1 MHLDLLRNRCVRE
14 RTERSRQALVIRTAN
29 GARKAL
35 NEGTQLGG
43 QSRVDATIAVRR
55 ALLTSLYSSA
65 HHERPH
71 HRAIPASP
79 AAAHARDHLSGRRAA
94 IGVTLWAD
102 PVGCAWG
109 DGWVLS
115 VYSCPNVESKH
126 GHASAPSAC
135 PPRAAPRPVAT
146 GAQRP
151 YATARPSAPPCAC
164 TLAAVASPP
173 DAPPIVVV
181 ASPPSARAVAVSRG

>member
-1 MHLDLLRNRCVRE
+1 MCSGATHKYGHGAAQ
-14 RTERSRQALVIRTAN
+14 RSRST
-29 GARKAL
+29 
-35 NEGTQLGG
+35 
-43 QSRVDATIAVRR
+43 
-55 ALLTSLYSSA
+55 LLDSHSDN
-65 HHERPH
+65 
-71 HRAIPASP
+71 
-79 AAAHARDHLSGRRAA
+79 RDE
-94 IGVTLWAD
+94 D
-102 PVGCAWG
+102 AWG
-109 DGWVLS
+109 DRWVLN

-181 ASPPSARAVAVSRG
+181 ASPPSARAAAVSRG